1 VAAVTGD
8 EPALAQRTDA
18 QKYPGLPPVTA
29 YGARTIFWHTLAYD
43 SARSITPEQL
53 KLSVC
58 SPALEP
64 SFIEQARVQ
73 FVTDS
78 IYLDDRPGV
87 PLRFM
92 VEPNLT
98 MIIRRIMR
106 DIDAAEVRSE
116 LSERIRQL
124 FSLPRGEFN
133 AVLFPAGPYEV
144 PDEVGD
150 GRPIVMNHESTA
162 VPSDL
167 RQPPP
172 DIAEVFEYKGTDRK
186 NQLGRSSSAHLLR
199 FKISRRRLSYF
210 FTQRARVALPRGD
223 GGQPEP

>member
-1 VAAVTGD
+1 
-8 EPALAQRTDA
+8 
-18 QKYPGLPPVTA
+18 
-29 YGARTIFWHTLAYD
+29 
-43 SARSITPEQL
+43 L

-78 IYLDDRPGV
+78 VFLDDRPGA

-92 VEPNLT
+92 AEPNLT
-98 MIIRRIMR
+98 MIIRRTMR
-106 DIDAAEVRSE
+106 DIDAAEVRTE
-116 LSERIRQL
+116 MAERIRQL

-133 AVLFPAGPYEV
+133 AVLSPAGPYEV

-150 GRPIVMNHESTA
+150 SRPLLVVMNHESTA
-162 VPSDL
+162 VPADL

-172 DIAEVFEYKGTDRK
+172 DIAEIFEYKGTRA
-186 NQLGRSSSAHLLR
+186 GRH
-199 FKISRRRLSYF
+199 RR
-210 FTQRARVALPRGD
+210 GI
-223 GGQPEP
+223 